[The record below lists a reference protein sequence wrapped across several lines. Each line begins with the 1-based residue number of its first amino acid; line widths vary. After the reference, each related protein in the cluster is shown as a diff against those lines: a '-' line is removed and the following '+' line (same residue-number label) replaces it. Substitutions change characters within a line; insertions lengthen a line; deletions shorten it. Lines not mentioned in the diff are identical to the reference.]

1 MASAEIRVTVSDV
14 PMNGMRQ
21 VEEGEAKVLF
31 VRDADGVRAF
41 QAKCPHYGAPL
52 AKGAIC
58 GGKLYCPWHKAV
70 FDVTDGA
77 LLEPPALDGLKR
89 YPVRVEG
96 DVAVTTLEAIAPEPP
111 RPQGRDRTVVIVGSG
126 AGGMATVTTLRFA
139 GFIGRIVMIGREE
152 AGPYDRT
159 KLSKAF
165 IAKHTDPA
173 SLLVHDFAAHHR
185 VELVRGTAAVIEP
198 AARRVTLD
206 DGRTFTGDAL
216 VVATGSKAV
225 VPDLPGTDLSN
236 VHTLRSL
243 DDGDALSA
251 AAEGAKSV
259 VVIGSGFIGLE
270 TAAFLTKRGLRATV
284 VSPESLPF
292 AKRFGDEVAAV
303 IRKNQE
309 AIGVTLLQGEVAALE
324 GEGRVEAVVLK
335 DGRRLHP
342 DFVVIGAGAR
352 PETSAFADVP
362 LREDGGIVVDATLRV
377 APGVWL
383 AGDIA
388 AYPEPRAGGLARIEH
403 WRLAEQHGAY
413 IAHAILG
420 DTKPFTATPFFW
432 SNQGDKR
439 LDYAGYTKDWDRT
452 ITRGDA
458 DKLDF
463 ITFYVKDGEARA
475 ACAIGQN
482 DQMIAFLHHL
492 DAGTLPSAN
501 ALEQDGLSLTEP
513 DKGVATRPQ
522 TGRASV
528 DFAKAKT

>member
-1 MASAEIRVTVSDV
+1 MASVEIRVSISDV
-14 PMNGMRQ
+14 PMNGMKQ
-21 VEEGEAKVLF
+21 AEDGEAKVLF

-58 GGKLYCPWHKAV
+58 SGKLYCPWHKAV

-77 LLEPPALDGLKR
+77 LLEPPALDGLHR
-89 YPVRVEG
+89 YPVRLDG
-96 DVAVTTLEAIAPEPP
+96 DVAIATLEAIAPEPP
-111 RPQGRDRTVVIVGSG
+111 RPAGEDKTVVIVGSG
-126 AGGMATVTTLRFA
+126 AGGMATVTTLRFE
-139 GFIGRIVMIGREE
+139 GFAGRIIMIGREE

-165 IAKHTDPA
+165 IAKHTDPD
-173 SLLVHDFAAHHR
+173 SLLVPDFASHHK
-185 VELVRGTAAVIEP
+185 VEMVRGTAAKIES

-206 DGRTFTGDAL
+206 DGRTFVGDAL
-216 VVATGSKAV
+216 VVATGSRAV
-225 VPDLPGTDLSN
+225 VPDLPGKDLRN
-236 VHTLRSL
+236 VFTLRSL
-243 DDGDALSA
+243 DDGVAISTA
-251 AAEGAKSV
+251 AGEAKSV

-270 TAAFLTKRGLRATV
+270 TAAFLTKRGLQATV
-284 VSPESLPF
+284 VSPEPLPF

-303 IRKNQE
+303 IKQNQE

-324 GEGRVEAVVLK
+324 GEGRVETVVLK
-335 DGRRLHP
+335 DGRRLQP
-342 DFVVIGAGAR
+342 DFVVIGAGAS
-352 PETSAFADVP
+352 PETSAFTGVP
-362 LREDGGIVVDATLRV
+362 LREDGGIAVDATLRV

-388 AYPEPRAGGLARIEH
+388 AYPDPRSGGLARIEH

-420 DTKPFTATPFFW
+420 DEKPFTAAPFFW

-439 LDYAGYTKDWDRT
+439 LDYAGYIREWDRT
-452 ITRGDA
+452 ITRGDMA
-458 DKLDF
+458 KLDF

-492 DAGTLPSAN
+492 DAGTMP
-501 ALEQDGLSLTEP
+501 
-513 DKGVATRPQ
+513 
-522 TGRASV
+522 RASTLESADLAV
-528 DFAKAKT
+528 VA